1 MDWAATLRKESLRSS
16 ILRSDEL
23 ARRYDIAEA
32 VVGNALRRQE
42 RRGLVEHIS
51 RRVYVNKLAHDFSA
65 RELVSVLR
73 PNAYISLESAL
84 AEWGISTQSPS
95 GLTCVTTGFPRKF
108 QSASVNI
115 IYRHI
120 SESLYWGF
128 EEKRTRYGTYK
139 IAEPEKAL
147 LDWVYLQR
155 QEGLPVA
162 LDELSLN
169 AIDRKKLR
177 KYAAK
182 YPNSVQQTLRDVPY
196 AFCRRLSALVGRT
209 QRAKQRR
216 TAHDGAWN
224 TKPAEAGKTAFFHG
238 PPLLILRKLLKTQ
251 AHLKILPCRLAR
263 QISLK
268 NDAFRGST
276 RLPNQLADPI

>member
-1 MDWAATLRKESLRSS
+1 LDWAATLRKESLRSS

-23 ARRYDIAEA
+23 ARRYGIAEV

-65 RELVSVLR
+65 RELVGILR
-73 PNAYISLESAL
+73 PHAYVSLESAL

-95 GLTCVTTGFPRKF
+95 ALTCVTTGFPRKF
-108 QSASVNI
+108 RSASVHI
-115 IYRHI
+115 VYRHI
-120 SESLYWGF
+120 SQSLYWGF
-128 EEKRTRYGTYK
+128 QEKRTRHGSYK

-162 LDELSLN
+162 VDELSLN
-169 AIDRKKLR
+169 SIDKKKLQ

-182 YPNSVQQTLRDVPY
+182 YPNSV
-196 AFCRRLSALVGRT
+196 
-209 QRAKQRR
+209 RR
-216 TAHDGAWN
+216 TVEG
-224 TKPAEAGKTAFFHG
+224 
-238 PPLLILRKLLKTQ
+238 L
-251 AHLKILPCRLAR
+251 
-263 QISLK
+263 
-268 NDAFRGST
+268 
-276 RLPNQLADPI
+276 

>member
-1 MDWAATLRKESLRSS
+1 LDWAATLRKESLRSS

-23 ARRYDIAEA
+23 ARRYGIAEV

-65 RELVSVLR
+65 RELVGILR
-73 PNAYISLESAL
+73 PNSYISLESAL

-95 GLTCVTTGFPRKF
+95 ALTCVTTGFPRKF
-108 QSASVNI
+108 RSSSVQI

-120 SESLYWGF
+120 SKNLFWGF
-128 EEKRTRYGTYK
+128 EEKRARHGTYK

-155 QEGLPVA
+155 QEGLPVT

-169 AIDRKKLR
+169 AIDRKKLQ

-182 YPNSVQQTLRDVPY
+182 YPNSVQQTV
-196 AFCRRLSALVGRT
+196 
-209 QRAKQRR
+209 
-216 TAHDGAWN
+216 
-224 TKPAEAGKTAFFHG
+224 
-238 PPLLILRKLLKTQ
+238 
-251 AHLKILPCRLAR
+251 
-263 QISLK
+263 
-268 NDAFRGST
+268 
-276 RLPNQLADPI
+276 

>member
-23 ARRYDIAEA
+23 ARRYGIAEV

-51 RRVYVNKLAHDFSA
+51 RRVYVNKLAHDFSP
-65 RELVSVLR
+65 RELVSILR

-95 GLTCVTTGFPRKF
+95 ALTCVTTGFPRKF
-108 QSASVNI
+108 RSSSVQI

-120 SESLYWGF
+120 GKNLFWGF
-128 EEKRTRYGTYK
+128 EEKRTRHGTYK

-155 QEGLPVA
+155 QEGLPVT

-177 KYAAK
+177 KYSLK
-182 YPNSVQQTLRDVPY
+182 YPISVQRVLQ
-196 AFCRRLSALVGRT
+196 
-209 QRAKQRR
+209 
-216 TAHDGAWN
+216 
-224 TKPAEAGKTAFFHG
+224 E
-238 PPLLILRKLLKTQ
+238 LL
-251 AHLKILPCRLAR
+251 
-263 QISLK
+263 
-268 NDAFRGST
+268 
-276 RLPNQLADPI
+276 